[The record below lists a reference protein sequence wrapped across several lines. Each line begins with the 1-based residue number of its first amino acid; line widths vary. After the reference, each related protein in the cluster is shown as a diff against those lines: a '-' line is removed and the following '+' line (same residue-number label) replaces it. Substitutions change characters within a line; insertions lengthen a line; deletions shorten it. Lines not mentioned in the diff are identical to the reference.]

1 MSEIKYDIEINAP
14 VERVYDYYTNP
25 DNSSNSKAKVG
36 IK

>member
-1 MSEIKYDIEINAP
+1 MPEIKYDVEINAQ

-25 DNSSNSKAKVG
+25 NNSSNSKAKVG